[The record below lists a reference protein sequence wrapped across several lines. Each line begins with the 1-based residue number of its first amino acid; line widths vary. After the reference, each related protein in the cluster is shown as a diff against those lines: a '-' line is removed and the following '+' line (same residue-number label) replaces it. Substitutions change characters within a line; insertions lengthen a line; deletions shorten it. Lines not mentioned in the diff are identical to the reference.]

1 MQIIP
6 ALLVY
11 TKEELEEQ
19 TKKVLPYFNH
29 IAIDIADGLLV
40 KDKTLDINQTIN
52 VLQKIS
58 PNLGK
63 ELIVDFDLIVQDY
76 KKVVSRFVELPQNI
90 TIDTVI
96 VRLNVISKE
105 EFLYLQNSGKTFGIA
120 LDPVDSVETIDKK
133 FGLNNL
139 SVVQVLTIDPGAQ
152 GRPFQPE
159 QLNKIEQL
167 RVAGYRNKIFLDGAI
182 NDQTL
187 PVIL

>member
-105 EFLYLQNSGKTFGIA
+105 EFLYLQNSG
-120 LDPVDSVETIDKK
+120 
-133 FGLNNL
+133 
-139 SVVQVLTIDPGAQ
+139 
-152 GRPFQPE
+152 
-159 QLNKIEQL
+159 
-167 RVAGYRNKIFLDGAI
+167 
-182 NDQTL
+182 
-187 PVIL
+187 